1 MNVLI
6 ALIALTASG
15 LAETEAPAF
24 SRRALA
30 SRAVFDVRLAASTVP
45 GGATSEEGPRPYLC
59 FAGAPHARLIL
70 EGCGNGSGLFHNAD
84 APELAHFRAL
94 GVLTTLERGR
104 TDVSVLAGAG
114 LAELQVAA
122 DEPGFKTR
130 NTPAEGQVEA
140 AGPEVSAAI
149 KARIWTTPGTY
160 VVGELNGGA
169 AHIPASPT
177 ITGEGGPVVPFGTVS
192 LGMGF

>member
-1 MNVLI
+1 MTLLL
-6 ALIALTASG
+6 ALIAICGTG
-15 LAETEAPAF
+15 LAETESPDF

-45 GGATSEEGPRPYLC
+45 GGATAEDGPRPYLC

-94 GVLTTLERGR
+94 GVLTTVERGR

-122 DEPGFKTR
+122 DEPGFKTGS
-130 NTPAEGQVEA
+130 TPAEGQVEA
-140 AGPEVSAAI
+140 AGPELSAAL
-149 KARIWTTPGTY
+149 KARVWTTPGTY

-169 AHIPASPT
+169 AHIPASPD
-177 ITGEGGPVVPFGTVS
+177 ITGVGGPVVPFGTIS